1 MASIANLVLPND
13 GTGTTPITF
22 TAVGVRDGVASW
34 KNKAGGIAA
43 GYHEVTMS
51 LREPTK
57 ATPAYKVSAKIV
69 VPKLETAQA
78 FLVPTKAFE
87 SLVKIEVVIPDRAS
101 KEDRDRIYA
110 YATYVLSSQ
119 MMESAIRETESVFG

>member
-22 TAVGVRDGVASW
+22 TAVGIRDGVASW

-43 GYHEVTMS
+43 GYHEVTFS

-57 ATPAYKVSAKIV
+57 AAPAYKVSAKIV
-69 VPKLETAQA
+69 VPKLETAAA
-78 FLVPTKAFE
+78 FVVPTKAFE
-87 SLVKIEVVIPDRAS
+87 SIVKIDVVIPDRAS
-101 KEDRDRIYA
+101 QEDRDRIFA
-110 YATYVLSSQ
+110 YASYVLATK
-119 MMESAIRETESVFG
+119 MMEDAIRKTESVFG